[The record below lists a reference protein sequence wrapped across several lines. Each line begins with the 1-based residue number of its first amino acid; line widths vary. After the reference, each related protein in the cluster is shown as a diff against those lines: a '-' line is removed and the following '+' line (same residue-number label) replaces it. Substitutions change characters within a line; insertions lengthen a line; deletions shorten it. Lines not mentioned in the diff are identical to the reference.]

1 MERTAKLVEGKND
14 DQETTAAHGS
24 LFIPGG
30 AYALGAGRRD
40 LSSRIPKCAESSVP
54 EKCLP

>member
-1 MERTAKLVEGKND
+1 MERTAKLVEGQND
-14 DQETTAAHGS
+14 GQEMTAAHGR

-40 LSSRIPKCAESSVP
+40 LSSRIPKSTESSVR

>member
-1 MERTAKLVEGKND
+1 MERTAKLVEGQND
-14 DQETTAAHGS
+14 GQETTAAHDS

-40 LSSRIPKCAESSVP
+40 LSSRIPKCA
-54 EKCLP
+54 